1 MNYSFTLWKDRWPK
15 IQFKSIHIFVLP
27 QMIDLSIY
35 KNIILDFDGVI
46 LDANSQRK
54 LNMKF
59 VLDENLNQELSTPT
73 HDYFCKNSGVSRNVK
88 LGKFIEDKFVLNKV
102 LKEYYELNLSTLPKC
117 DLVNGVK
124 EFIVKYSESKKIF
137 ILTGADEEEVKILV
151 NNKNLSDYIF
161 YLGGGPKSKIQ
172 HLKELKLDGGAVF
185 FGDSRYDNFTANE
198 YKFDFVFVDGYT
210 NTKEENLEYDYI
222 AKVKDFSKL
231 L

>member
-1 MNYSFTLWKDRWPK
+1 
-15 IQFKSIHIFVLP
+15 
-27 QMIDLSIY
+27 
-35 KNIILDFDGVI
+35 
-46 LDANSQRK
+46 
-54 LNMKF
+54 MKF
-59 VLDENLNQELSTPT
+59 VLDENLNQELSILTY
-73 HDYFCKNSGVSRNVK
+73 DYFCKNSGVSRNVK
-88 LGKFIEDKFVLNKV
+88 LGKFIEDEFVLNKV

-117 DLVNGVK
+117 NLVKGVK
-124 EFIVKYSESKKIF
+124 EFIIKFHNSKKIF
-137 ILTGADEEEVKILV
+137 ILTGADEKEVKILV

-231 L
+231 LS

>member
-1 MNYSFTLWKDRWPK
+1 
-15 IQFKSIHIFVLP
+15 
-27 QMIDLSIY
+27 MIDLSKY

-59 VLDENLNQELSTPT
+59 VLDENLNQELSILTY
-73 HDYFCKNSGVSRNVK
+73 DYFSKNSGVSRNVK
-88 LGKFIEDKFVLNKV
+88 LGKFIEDEFVLNKV

-117 DLVNGVK
+117 NLVKGVK
-124 EFIVKYSESKKIF
+124 EFIVKFHNSKKIF
-137 ILTGADEEEVKILV
+137 ILTGADEKEVKILV
-151 NNKNLSDYIF
+151 CYKNLNDYIF

-172 HLKELKLDGGAVF
+172 HLKELKLVGDTVF

-210 NTKEENLEYDYI
+210 NTEEENLEYDYI
-222 AKVKDFSKL
+222 AKVKNFSKL
-231 L
+231 I

>member
-1 MNYSFTLWKDRWPK
+1 
-15 IQFKSIHIFVLP
+15 
-27 QMIDLSIY
+27 MIDLSIY

-59 VLDENLNQELSTPT
+59 VLDENLNQELSILTY
-73 HDYFCKNSGVSRNVK
+73 DYFCKNSGVSRNVK
-88 LGKFIEDKFVLNKV
+88 LGKFIEDEFVLNKV

-124 EFIVKYSESKKIF
+124 EFIVKFHNSKKIF
-137 ILTGADEEEVKILV
+137 ILTGADEKEVKILV
-151 NNKNLSDYIF
+151 CYKNLNDYIF
-161 YLGGGPKSKIQ
+161 YLGGGPKSKIH
-172 HLKELKLDGGAVF
+172 HLEELKLDRDTVF
-185 FGDSRYDNFTANE
+185 FGDSRYDNFTANK

-210 NTKEENLEYDYI
+210 NTKEENLKYDYI

-231 L
+231 V